1 MTNVH
6 HLPLTLHP
14 HQRTGRLQK
23 KKLGGSNY
31 NLYFLLPQAASSTAC
46 TFPVRRTTG
55 SLIIPAVAN
64 KFRETSSWSGVNVD
78 VRVVPSLSPFFF
90 FTAKTEMFCG
100 EMNTP
105 YITRAEPFWV
115 ERSHPHVLF
124 IEPCLVLWDQ
134 LSFSPHQTVYSPL
147 SWPPLNDPITP
158 KAVGSQTKT
167 FPSGAEHF

>member
-31 NLYFLLPQAASSTAC
+31 NLYFLLPRAASSTAC

-55 SLIIPAVAN
+55 SLIIPAFAN

-78 VRVVPSLSPFFF
+78 VRVVPSLSPFFLYC
-90 FTAKTEMFCG
+90 K
-100 EMNTP
+100 N
-105 YITRAEPFWV
+105 RN
-115 ERSHPHVLF
+115 
-124 IEPCLVLWDQ
+124 VLWWDEHTVYYTCRAF
-134 LSFSPHQTVYSPL
+134 LSGKITPTCALHRALPGPVRPTIFFPHQTVYSPL
-147 SWPPLNDPITP
+147 SWPPLNDPVTP